1 MMYKKK
7 IEVNIRDIYLII
19 FLYCSP
25 TVDMIR
31 KIKHVLLW
39 LPLEIFHKFIVMN
52 FFLLS
57 A

>member
-1 MMYKKK
+1 MYKKK

-31 KIKHVLLW
+31 KIKYVLLW